1 VAVDV
6 NRHDSAGSAAAINRW
21 VAAQTNGKV
30 PEIVPA
36 SALDED
42 TRLLLVN
49 AVYFKVP
56 I

>member
-6 NRHDSAGSAAAINRW
+6 HRHDSAGSAAAINSW

-36 SALDED
+36 SALDEL
-42 TRLLLVN
+42 TRLVLVN
-49 AVYFKVP
+49 AVYFKVLS
-56 I
+56 